1 MAVRLTM
8 GKKGTGS
15 EEIDADDP
23 DITDGPVKDDNDI
36 SVY

>member
-1 MAVRLTM
+1 MSKQ
-8 GKKGTGS
+8 GKNS
-15 EEIDADDP
+15 EDIDADDP